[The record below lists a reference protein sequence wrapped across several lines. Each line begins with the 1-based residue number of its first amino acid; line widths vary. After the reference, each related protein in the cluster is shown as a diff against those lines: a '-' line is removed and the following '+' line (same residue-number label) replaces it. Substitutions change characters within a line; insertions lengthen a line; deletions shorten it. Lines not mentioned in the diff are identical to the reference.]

1 MDFSGEQSITGTG
14 EIVFSGNSNTPSNNI
29 LIHNSITNV
38 AEVLTI
44 GEQITI
50 QGNQG
55 RLSSSNPSQDTI
67 QFLGTLIGEEG
78 GQIQLDDIVNDG
90 ESFTVD
96 AINGGVAISGQISD
110 AVINGTQGTVLE
122 QFSGSLTDVTLNTDL
137 ILDAESG
144 SRSLTVNNLTLNG
157 LLTLAGQQGNTATV
171 TFTGE
176 QTLDG
181 TGGILFAGLPTSINT
196 NTVTFSGTTSVTEIF
211 TIGSGIEIQ
220 GGRGRLIS
228 SNSNQDRIL
237 LQGSLET
244 EEGGRIDQTGVDNVG
259 AIDVAEVA
267 QLVPG
272 LAASLRNSD
281 EVFQRDAVF
290 AELDTMGVI

>member
-1 MDFSGEQSITGTG
+1 M
-14 EIVFSGNSNTPSNNI
+14 
-29 LIHNSITNV
+29 
-38 AEVLTI
+38 
-44 GEQITI
+44 
-50 QGNQG
+50 
-55 RLSSSNPSQDTI
+55 
-67 QFLGTLIGEEG
+67 
-78 GQIQLDDIVNDG
+78 
-90 ESFTVD
+90 
-96 AINGGVAISGQISD
+96 INGQISD

-196 NTVTFSGTTSVTEIF
+196 NTVTFSGTTSVTEIL

-244 EEGGRIDQTGVDNVG
+244 EEGGRIDQTGVDNDG
-259 AIDVAEVA
+259 AIDVTEVA

-272 LAASLRNSD
+272 LAASLQNSD

-290 AELDTMGVI
+290 AEVDTMGVI